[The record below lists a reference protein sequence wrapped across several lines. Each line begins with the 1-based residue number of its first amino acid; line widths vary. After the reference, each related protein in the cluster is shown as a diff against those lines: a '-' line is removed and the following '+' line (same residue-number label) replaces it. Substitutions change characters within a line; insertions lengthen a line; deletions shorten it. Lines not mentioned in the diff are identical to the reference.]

1 MSYCIPILKRYTGDP
16 HCRLNPQHRELVKID
31 AIVFS
36 EYGGKK

>member
-1 MSYCIPILKRYTGDP
+1 MSYYITILKRYTRDP